1 MYFITVSE
9 MLGTNG
15 EKIAKQVAKT
25 LDYTFYGEE
34 ELFKA
39 AAQMGFL
46 IDVKKLDEKGPTVP
60 EKSFSEK
67 PKIYLGQL
75 QSVIYEMAKK
85 GNAVFSGRG
94 SHLLL
99 NAFDC
104 IFHVFVTGSMKK
116 RIQRVMEEKQIG
128 GEAAEKII
136 RQSDQDKRGFLR
148 FAFDEDWLNPNLYD
162 LILNTDKLSVD
173 SAVKM
178 IMDGVQS
185 EEIKACGADSIK
197 SLGKLHLHFK
207 IEAALVDAGLLT
219 QYLHFTV
226 EGMDSIRLHGLVGSL
241 EKKEKVETLLKG
253 IKEIK
258 KINNDL
264 SIFRSPSGGI

>member
-1 MYFITVSE
+1 
-9 MLGTNG
+9 
-15 EKIAKQVAKT
+15 
-25 LDYTFYGEE
+25 
-34 ELFKA
+34 
-39 AAQMGFL
+39 
-46 IDVKKLDEKGPTVP
+46 
-60 EKSFSEK
+60 
-67 PKIYLGQL
+67 
-75 QSVIYEMAKK
+75 
-85 GNAVFSGRG
+85 
-94 SHLLL
+94 
-99 NAFDC
+99 
-104 IFHVFVTGSMKK
+104 MKK
-116 RIQRVMEEKQIG
+116 RIQRMMEEKKVS
-128 GEAAEKII
+128 GEIAEKII

-197 SLGKLHLHFK
+197 SLGKLYLHCK
-207 IEAALVDAGLLT
+207 IEAALVDANLLT

-226 EGMDSIRLHGLVGSL
+226 EDMDSVRLHGLVGSL
-241 EKKEKVETLLKG
+241 EKKEKVEALLKG